1 MASLLFAAGVLSYD
15 QIKKSTQKRRAK
27 KAQNTTSFSELERE
41 NAARIAHLQGNTCF
55 CQQSDWQGG
64 GCDIHGYVPAAGEP
78 GGPPAYMEVDEGGG
92 RIPER
97 RMSEPPM
104 YEDRSGDVAAAG
116 RTDTGPQAGEQN
128 NSPYQYRRGQEDG
141 FLAAHPA
148 PSRGAHSAI
157 DLTEGG
163 RAPPPMANDEVKR
176 INEERRKR
184 MKTGG
189 FTNFVLRW
197 KKDKPAKGNDPVI
210 G

>member
-15 QIKKSTQKRRAK
+15 QIKKSNQKRRAK
-27 KAQNTTSFSELERE
+27 KARDNTSFSELERE

-78 GGPPAYMEVDEGGG
+78 GGPPAYMEVEEGRGG
-92 RIPER
+92 VPER

-104 YEDRSGDVAAAG
+104 YEDRGGDPIVGG
-116 RTDTGPQAGEQN
+116 RADTGTRAGEVDS
-128 NSPYQYRRGQEDG
+128 SPYQYRRGQEDG
-141 FLAAHPA
+141 FLAAYPA
-148 PSRGAHSAI
+148 HSRGAHSAV
-157 DLTEGG
+157 DLTQGG
-163 RAPPPMANDEVKR
+163 RAPPPMADDEVRR

-184 MKTGG
+184 MKAGG

-197 KKDKPAKGNDPVI
+197 KKDKPAKGSDAVVR
-210 G
+210 